1 MLPSDAVKSR
11 SRFAIAL
18 ALAVALGGW
27 LIWTSIGGS
36 LETYS
41 SPSGLITSANGTTYR
56 LNGTVAPGS
65 PANAAERAQTAAG
78 LRFRVRDKDRP
89 AVSVPV
95 VYRGSVP
102 DAFRDG
108 REIVVTGH
116 MENGVF
122 QADRGTLITLCP
134 SKFMQE
140 QAEQGKTMPGGIP
153 GESTGT

>member
-1 MLPSDAVKSR
+1 MKSR

-18 ALAVALGGW
+18 TLAVALGAW

-36 LETYS
+36 LETYT
-41 SPSGLITSANGTTYR
+41 SPAGLVKTTDGTTYR
-56 LNGTVAPGS
+56 LNGKVAPGS
-65 PANAAERAQTAAG
+65 PADAAERAQTAEG
-78 LRFRVRDKDRP
+78 LRFVVRDKERP
-89 AVSVPV
+89 SVTVPV

-102 DAFRDG
+102 DAFKDD
-108 REIVVTGH
+108 REIVVTGR

-140 QAEQGKTMPGGIP
+140 QADKGKTMPDDIP
-153 GESTGT
+153 KGSSGT

>member
-1 MLPSDAVKSR
+1 MKSR
-11 SRFAIAL
+11 SRFALAL
-18 ALAVALGGW
+18 TLAVALGAW

-36 LETYS
+36 LETYT
-41 SPSGLITSANGTTYR
+41 SPSGLVKTSDTTTYR
-56 LNGTVAPGS
+56 LNGKVAPGS
-65 PANAAERAQTAAG
+65 PADAAERAQTAEG
-78 LRFRVRDKDRP
+78 LRFVVRDKERP
-89 AVSVPV
+89 SVTVPV

-102 DAFRDG
+102 DAFKDG

-140 QAEQGKTMPGGIP
+140 QAEKGKTMPGGVP
-153 GESTGT
+153 KESSGT

>member
-1 MLPSDAVKSR
+1 MKSR

-18 ALAVALGGW
+18 TLAAVLGGW

-36 LETYS
+36 LETYT
-41 SPSGLITSANGTTYR
+41 SPSGLVKASDGTTYR
-56 LNGTVAPGS
+56 LNGKVAPGS
-65 PANAAERAQTAAG
+65 PADAAERAQTAAG
-78 LRFRVRDKDRP
+78 LRFVVRDKERP
-89 AVSVPV
+89 SVTVPV

-102 DAFRDG
+102 DAFKDG

-122 QADRGTLITLCP
+122 QAERGTLITLCP

-140 QAEQGKTMPGGIP
+140 AAEQGKQMPGGVP
-153 GESTGT
+153 KDSTGT

>member
-1 MLPSDAVKSR
+1 MRSR

-18 ALAVALGGW
+18 TLAALLGGW

-36 LETYS
+36 LEAYT
-41 SPSGLITSANGTTYR
+41 SPSGLVKTSDGTTYR
-56 LNGTVAPGS
+56 LNGKVAPGS
-65 PANAAERAQTAAG
+65 PGDAAERAQSVEG
-78 LRFRVRDKDRP
+78 LRFVVRDKDL
-89 AVSVPV
+89 ASATVPV

-116 MENGVF
+116 MAAGVF

-134 SKFMQE
+134 SKFMEE
-140 QAEQGKTMPGGIP
+140 QAAKGA
-153 GESTGT
+153 TGT

>member
-1 MLPSDAVKSR
+1 MKSR

-18 ALAVALGGW
+18 TLAAVLGGW

-36 LETYS
+36 LETYT
-41 SPSGLITSANGTTYR
+41 SPSGLVKTSDGTTYR
-56 LNGTVAPGS
+56 LNGKVAPGS
-65 PANAAERAQTAAG
+65 PADAAERAQSAEG
-78 LRFRVRDKDRP
+78 LRFVVRDKARP
-89 AVSVPV
+89 SVTVPV
-95 VYRGSVP
+95 EYRGSVP
-102 DAFRDG
+102 DAFKDG

-140 QAEQGKTMPGGIP
+140 QADQGKTMPAIP
-153 GESTGT
+153 PAKGSSGT

>member
-1 MLPSDAVKSR
+1 MKSR

-18 ALAVALGGW
+18 TLAVALGAW

-36 LETYS
+36 LETYT
-41 SPSGLITSANGTTYR
+41 SPAGLVKTTDGTTYR
-56 LNGTVAPGS
+56 LNGKVAPGS
-65 PANAAERAQTAAG
+65 PADAAERAQTAEG
-78 LRFRVRDKDRP
+78 LRFRVRDQANP

-102 DAFRDG
+102 DAFKDG

-140 QAEQGKTMPGGIP
+140 QADKGKTMPGGIP
-153 GESTGT
+153 GESPGT